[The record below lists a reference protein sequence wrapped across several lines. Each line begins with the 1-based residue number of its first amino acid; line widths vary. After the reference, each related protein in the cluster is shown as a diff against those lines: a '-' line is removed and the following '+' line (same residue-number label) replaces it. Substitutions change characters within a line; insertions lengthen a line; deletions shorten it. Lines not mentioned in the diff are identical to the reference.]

1 MIMLRPDYLLFGYR
15 LLTVDENKT
24 ATAVSI
30 LLRNGIS
37 SVIKLGGV
45 IAVKERDV
53 QNIENI
59 FSGRIDCSISKPLGL
74 YGKWK
79 CVRNKPAVLLGL
91 LLSVIIILLSSQIVW
106 DVRVEG
112 NDMLADAEITYRLSN
127 AGLSIGDFWR
137 TKDLARVENQFLSK
151 YRDVAWI
158 NINRRGT
165 VIYVKISEN
174 ENQYQENDESLI
186 QFSNILSERDAVIEE
201 IHLISGSTVVKPGD
215 TVKTGDP
222 LIIGTLSN
230 SADAKFCRAQG
241 TIKGRISD
249 TVNVSVEREYEKK
262 SIKGQRIVSV
272 KIKVFNF
279 FINIFKTYG
288 NLTDNCDIIED
299 EKEYSLVGGAK
310 LPISVVLEYT
320 PIYETETVTLTDEE
334 LVDIASDRLR
344 LATITRIAE
353 ADLVRLSTKGQFT
366 DTGYTMS
373 NDIIYVIDIG
383 SERAFD
389 ISYQ

>member
-37 SVIKLGGV
+37 SVVILGGV

-53 QNIENI
+53 QNIDNI

-74 YGKWK
+74 YGEWK

-230 SADAKFCRAQG
+230 SADAKFCRAKG

-262 SIKGQRIVSV
+262 TIKGQRIVSV